1 MSVYG
6 YVRVSTDKQDR
17 DNQRFGVLDFTHQ
30 RKLGHI
36 EIVEETVS
44 GRVSYQRREL
54 GRLVE
59 RLQTG
64 DTLVVPELSRLG
76 RSMLEVMEILSVLT
90 KQGVRVF
97 AIKGNWELG
106 DNVQSK
112 VLAFAFALA
121 SEIERDMISARTKE
135 ALARRKAEGK
145 PVGRPRGPGKS
156 RLDDKA
162 EELNRLLSYGVP
174 KAAVARILGVSR
186 NALNEYIKKR
196 KPRSV
201 RVGHGDTPAPAGQ
214 HSDI

>member
-1 MSVYG
+1 MAVYG
-6 YVRVSTDKQDR
+6 YIRVSTDRQDR
-17 DNQRFGVLDFTHQ
+17 DNQRFGVLDFVQ
-30 RKLGHI
+30 QKKLGHV
-36 EIVEETVS
+36 EITEETVS
-44 GRVSYQRREL
+44 GRVPYAKREL
-54 GRLVE
+54 GRLIA
-59 RLQTG
+59 QIQPG
-64 DTLVVPELSRLG
+64 DVLVVPELSRLG

-90 KQGVRVF
+90 KQGIRLF

-156 RLDDKA
+156 RLDEKA

-174 KAAVARILGVSR
+174 KAAIARVLGVSR
-186 NALNEYIKKR
+186 NALNEYIRKR
-196 KPRSV
+196 K
-201 RVGHGDTPAPAGQ
+201 APAGGTTGQ
-214 HSDI
+214 APDI